1 MTPAASQKG
10 WHASAQV
17 CPVTLILP
25 PASKI
30 GFCSNNECVV
40 RHQLAGSGQP
50 NTAQALEQSRMLCM
64 VPVQPLLQ
72 GCKRTFC
79 TKDSRSAVLML
90 QLQQH
95 HGRAVRHR
103 PRSFFAALSSL
114 PIRWNEASPPCG
126 SVTNDAVCWS

>member
-1 MTPAASQKG
+1 
-10 WHASAQV
+10 
-17 CPVTLILP
+17 
-25 PASKI
+25 
-30 GFCSNNECVV
+30 
-40 RHQLAGSGQP
+40 
-50 NTAQALEQSRMLCM
+50 M

-95 HGRAVRHR
+95 HGRAACHR

-126 SVTNDAVCWS
+126 SVTNLRSTPVSIVSGCQQTACLACQVMNLEKSSGSFEKRKSTC